1 MKDEQ
6 VTLVID
12 GKTVSVR
19 TGGTILEAALS
30 NGIYIPNL
38 CYHENLR
45 HTASCRLCMVRQ
57 EGKKGVVAACAVKA
71 EEGMVIDSKDAL
83 AENVRKLSVDLM
95 FKTHPS
101 ECTGCPKFGHCQ
113 FQSISQFVGDTGR
126 RLRANPIRI
135 AEDARNPIILH
146 EMTRCIL
153 CGRCVRACE
162 EMRGVGAIRFE
173 KVQGRLQVVVD
184 GNSLQDADCRFCSAC
199 VEVCPTG
206 AIREHEAITQKMTGK
221 SRTDALVPCRAACPA
236 HIDIPKYLRFIRE
249 KNYSAAAAVMREK
262 VPFPHALGYICT
274 HRCELECKRN
284 FLNEPVAI
292 RDLKRHACEHDD
304 GSWKTRSFQKSAT
317 GKKVAIIGAGPAG
330 LTAAMYLAK
339 LGHEVTIYEERQKAG
354 GMMQYGI
361 PQYRLPREIVD
372 REIGMILE
380 LGVKLQTGV
389 RIEFPASLISEGFDA
404 VLVAVG
410 AHKGARLPLKGAG
423 LEGVYTNIEFLR
435 QTAEG
440 EAPTVGKNVII
451 LGGGNV
457 ALDCAGIAKRFG
469 AETVHLACLESRN
482 KMTASPEELRW
493 AEEEGVLVHNSRT
506 FLAINGSDDGKVNG
520 LRMAEVK
527 GFQFDENGR
536 SVIDLIPGSE
546 TILPVDTVIFA
557 VGQGP
562 DLAEGCGLALGRG
575 SRIVVEANSCASS
588 IPGIF
593 AAGDCVTGTDSVIR
607 AIAGARLAASEMD
620 RFLGGDGN
628 IEENLS
634 PEQAV
639 CPRIGA
645 IKGMSDRKRKK
656 TQIVAPEERCQ
667 CFDPMDLG
675 YSEAQV
681 PDEAQRCLQ
690 CDLRLEIAA
699 QKFWNDYSS
708 VARGE

>member
-249 KNYSAAAAVMREK
+249 KIIRLRLPSCAKKYR
-262 VPFPHALGYICT
+262 FP
-274 HRCELECKRN
+274 
-284 FLNEPVAI
+284 
-292 RDLKRHACEHDD
+292 
-304 GSWKTRSFQKSAT
+304 TRSGTYAP
-317 GKKVAIIGAGPAG
+317 I
-330 LTAAMYLAK
+330 AANWS
-339 LGHEVTIYEERQKAG
+339 V
-354 GMMQYGI
+354 
-361 PQYRLPREIVD
+361 
-372 REIGMILE
+372 
-380 LGVKLQTGV
+380 
-389 RIEFPASLISEGFDA
+389 
-404 VLVAVG
+404 
-410 AHKGARLPLKGAG
+410 
-423 LEGVYTNIEFLR
+423 
-435 QTAEG
+435 
-440 EAPTVGKNVII
+440 NVIFSM
-451 LGGGNV
+451 N
-457 ALDCAGIAKRFG
+457 
-469 AETVHLACLESRN
+469 
-482 KMTASPEELRW
+482 RW
-493 AEEEGVLVHNSRT
+493 
-506 FLAINGSDDGKVNG
+506 
-520 LRMAEVK
+520 
-527 GFQFDENGR
+527 
-536 SVIDLIPGSE
+536 PY
-546 TILPVDTVIFA
+546 
-557 VGQGP
+557 
-562 DLAEGCGLALGRG
+562 
-575 SRIVVEANSCASS
+575 
-588 IPGIF
+588 
-593 AAGDCVTGTDSVIR
+593 VT
-607 AIAGARLAASEMD
+607 
-620 RFLGGDGN
+620 
-628 IEENLS
+628 
-634 PEQAV
+634 
-639 CPRIGA
+639 
-645 IKGMSDRKRKK
+645 
-656 TQIVAPEERCQ
+656 
-667 CFDPMDLG
+667 
-675 YSEAQV
+675 
-681 PDEAQRCLQ
+681 
-690 CDLRLEIAA
+690 
-699 QKFWNDYSS
+699 
-708 VARGE
+708 